1 MSVQAV
7 KVTLAI
13 GPRRER
19 QGASTR
25 ASESASASA
34 IGARKEDAANA
45 SASTVIDVD
54 VDVDDAV
61 GADFGTAYRSAQLHC
76 CAFKT
81 NEQTEGRERERMRV
95 PCESVRRR

>member
-1 MSVQAV
+1 MSMQAV

-19 QGASTR
+19 QGGGTR

-45 SASTVIDVD
+45 SASTVIDVA
-54 VDVDDAV
+54 VDVAV

-81 NEQTEGRERERMRV
+81 NEQTEGRERERASAV
-95 PCESVRRR
+95 